1 MTDLTEYVEVAA
13 RSLRLDMTSGMCTLG
28 EVCTLCDCWDSA
40 GQDAY
45 ARSFARNAMAAVA
58 PLIERDARAAA
69 LEEAADELDLPGSD
83 ASGYYASEA
92 VGGYREAERHAEA
105 WLRDRAQALR
115 EGR

>member
-13 RSLRLDMTSGMCTLG
+13 RALRADEWPNGADFDVLTPLQQHNYRQAVTP
-28 EVCTLCDCWDSA
+28 VV
-40 GQDAY
+40 
-45 ARSFARNAMAAVA
+45 AAVA

-69 LEEAADELDLPGSD
+69 LEEAADELELPGSG

-92 VGGYREAERHAEA
+92 VGGYCEAERHAEA
-105 WLRDRAQALR
+105 WLRGRARATR